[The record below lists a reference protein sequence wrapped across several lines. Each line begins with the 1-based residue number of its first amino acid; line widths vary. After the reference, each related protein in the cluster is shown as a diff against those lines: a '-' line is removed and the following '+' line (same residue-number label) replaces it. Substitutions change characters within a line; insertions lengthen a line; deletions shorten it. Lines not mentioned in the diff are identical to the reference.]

1 MSFVMA
7 RLCFSKQND
16 RSGLEYKNKYLM
28 QCGMYVGNGWR
39 KFPRCFPDVED
50 KRVVRAASGGITAA
64 NKVGAAGISAA
75 RLGRRQRLLLAS

>member
-1 MSFVMA
+1 MW
-7 RLCFSKQND
+7 
-16 RSGLEYKNKYLM
+16 
-28 QCGMYVGNGWR
+28 GMVGES
-39 KFPRCFPDVED
+39 FPDVED